1 LPYLLNSISILQ
13 LLLRS
18 KSCKEHRNMAIIQIS
33 TAFNIDL
40 EFEIAAFHKRLLA
53 YFIDF
58 GILLLYL
65 YSMKYV
71 LYNDLLL
78 HLEANVGLD
87 ILLISVPM
95 LLYSLSTELWLN
107 GQTIGKKIMAIRV
120 ISLEG
125 GEPTFGQYLL
135 RWITKFYEWPFLF
148 GYIAFSN
155 ANVLAY
161 TFVTGLFGIA
171 VVIIISVTAKNQRLG
186 DMAAGTVVVN
196 SKSALTVADTVFMQ
210 IDKTNY
216 KVMFP
221 EVMRLSDRDINTIKA
236 VLTQASKS
244 NNYEMCNRV
253 ALKIR
258 EVLNISS
265 DMHVDQ
271 FLEKLL
277 EDYNYL
283 ATKE

>member
-1 LPYLLNSISILQ
+1 
-13 LLLRS
+13 
-18 KSCKEHRNMAIIQIS
+18 MALIQIA

-40 EFEIAAFHKRLLA
+40 EFEIAEFHKRLLA
-53 YFIDF
+53 YLIDF
-58 GILLLYL
+58 TVLLLFL

-71 LYNDLLL
+71 LYNELLL
-78 HLEANVGLD
+78 NWEENAGLD
-87 ILLISVPM
+87 ILVISLPM
-95 LLYSLSTELWLN
+95 LLYSFLTELWLH
-107 GQTIGKKIMAIRV
+107 GQTFGKKLMAIRV

-135 RWITKFYEWPFLF
+135 RWITKFFEWPFLF

-161 TFVTGLFGIA
+161 SFITGLFGIA
-171 VVIIISVTAKNQRLG
+171 VVIIISVSNKNQRLG
-186 DMAAGTVVVN
+186 DMIAGTVVVN
-196 SKSALTVADTVFMQ
+196 TKSALTLADTVFMQ
-210 IDKTNY
+210 IDKTGY

-221 EVMRLSDRDINTIKA
+221 EVMRLSDRDINTIKG
-236 VLTQASKS
+236 VLTQAGKR
-244 NNYEMCNRV
+244 NNYDMCHRV
-253 ALKIR
+253 AIKIK
-258 EVLNISS
+258 EVLHIQS

-277 EDYNYL
+277 ADYNYL

>member
-1 LPYLLNSISILQ
+1 MS
-13 LLLRS
+13 
-18 KSCKEHRNMAIIQIS
+18 IIQIG

-40 EFEIAAFHKRLLA
+40 EFEIAEFHKRLLA
-53 YFIDF
+53 YIIDF
-58 GILLLYL
+58 TLLIIFL
-65 YSMKYV
+65 YSMKYM
-71 LYNDLLL
+71 LYDELAMNLDE
-78 HLEANVGLD
+78 HAGLD
-87 ILLISVPM
+87 ILIISLPM
-95 LLYSLSTELWLN
+95 LLYSLLSELWMN
-107 GQTIGKKIMAIRV
+107 GQTIGKKIMSIRV

-125 GEPTFGQYLL
+125 GEPTLGQYLL
-135 RWITKFYEWPFLF
+135 RWMTKFFEWPFFF

-155 ANVLAY
+155 TNVLAY
-161 TFVTGLFGIA
+161 CFITGLFGIA
-171 VVIIISVTAKNQRLG
+171 VVIIISVSPKNQRLG

-196 SKSALTVADTVFMQ
+196 TKSALTVADTVFMQ
-210 IDKTNY
+210 IDKTDY

-221 EVMRLSDRDINTIKA
+221 EVMRLSDRDINTIKG
-236 VLTQASKS
+236 VLTQAGKR
-244 NNYEMCNRV
+244 NNYEMCHRV
-253 ALKIR
+253 AIKIK